1 MPFLTTELPLVHL
14 NPGEHVITT
23 SQVQVNTILGSC
35 VSVTYFHPRSGTAAI
50 FHALLP
56 NAAEA
61 SPSLLKSNWTFV
73 DTSVKSINGLL
84 AARGIRPGE
93 VEVKVFG
100 GADTFGDTRKSGS
113 SLAVAA
119 RNIEM
124 AFALLD
130 RSGYRIMAQD
140 VGGAR
145 GRKII
150 FLTSTGE
157 VLLKR
162 LKGDPNG

>member
-1 MPFLTTELPLVHL
+1 MPVLISDLPLVHL
-14 NPGEHVITT
+14 NPGEHVIT
-23 SQVQVNTILGSC
+23 SGKIQVNTILGSC
-35 VSVTYFHPRSGTAAI
+35 VSVTYFHRRSGTGAI

-56 NAAEA
+56 FAAGA
-61 SPSLLKSNWTFV
+61 SPSLVRSNWTFV
-73 DTSVKSINGLL
+73 DTSVQTINGLL
-84 AARGIRPGE
+84 AARGIRPGD

-100 GADTFGDTRKSGS
+100 GADTFFDTRKEGS

-119 RNIEM
+119 RNIEA
-124 AFALLD
+124 AFTLLKQG
-130 RSGYRIMAQD
+130 GYTVKAKD
-140 VGGAR
+140 VGGSR

-162 LKGDPNG
+162 LKGDSNG